1 MFIIWLD
8 KDVRLEKS
16 QRIDDM
22 LDSKEIRAILAQKR
36 AGTSTNAPRIR
47 GVPRSGEKLSQ
58 LKKRINDQDYMD
70 VALMKIAADLAR
82 EFY

>member
-1 MFIIWLD
+1 
-8 KDVRLEKS
+8 
-16 QRIDDM
+16 M

-36 AGTSTNAPRIR
+36 SGSSTNCPRVR
-47 GVPRSGEKLSQ
+47 GVPRSGEKLTQ
-58 LKKRINDQDYMD
+58 LKQRINDKDYMD